1 MLAGSGARG
10 ATPQE
15 EMALEPYKAPP
26 APSAKEWPREKLLGF
41 LRDLADFVE
50 KHHVV
55 TDPSRKTCGMVYE
68 FWKDG
73 KKMQEFGL
81 DSMHDGAWW
90 MSALATAQRA
100 DKAGDWLARAQKY
113 TAPFYTNL
121 LNHSDRL
128 FPKMRP
134 MEEDRKAWSAPIKG
148 WAPRGW
154 DDGSGIDR
162 KTGKPLP
169 DGYFTSSNH
178 LSQDLA
184 DALMNVWLST
194 RDPEIA
200 EALGHLRDYKRD
212 YFGPIQE
219 VEIAASVAEASA
231 AGFLEFRFPDFTS
244 AALAP
249 YYTGLYEQKPARLCA
264 YDDEMAWLYHQ
275 GMAAAQVCGEF
286 PRGLAGYIIAHTY
299 GSIAAMELYW
309 DRPCFCY
316 GPWPFDLQKPP
327 GLLDGKGRFEE
338 YASTSKGI
346 VGSRGVEIA
355 WIAAGILPELKASP
369 GLWSD
374 ALKRNP
380 GEPLVRMVDDPP
392 VTDGTMDDIYSHS
405 GGVGDLAPVPQ
416 GEPTAGATVHLVSDP
431 KNLHLFIQSS
441 MLEVSLTIQPAGPQA
456 GEAHFGRILIG
467 KDGTITATNDKGE
480 RLLFASAF
488 VAGPQWAAELRIPY
502 TVVPGQAPWINGL
515 DFGRYKVFLNGSLA
529 GTMLI
534 ASDPLRIRKRLEDT
548 VLGNIDYW
556 HRVWLEAGF
565 IPSGWHSPTTPAD
578 SWEISD
584 AGGYAHLMNAIA
596 LWLIYQ
602 DGKREWQTIRNEF
615 PSDPDPAPPLPESVL
630 KAQGL

>member
-1 MLAGSGARG
+1 
-10 ATPQE
+10 
-15 EMALEPYKAPP
+15 
-26 APSAKEWPREKLLGF
+26 
-41 LRDLADFVE
+41 
-50 KHHVV
+50 
-55 TDPSRKTCGMVYE
+55 
-68 FWKDG
+68 
-73 KKMQEFGL
+73 MQEFGL

-100 DKAGDWLARAQKY
+100 DKTGGWLARAQKY
-113 TAPFYTNL
+113 TVPFYTNV

-128 FPKMRP
+128 FPKMQP
-134 MEEDRKAWSAPIKG
+134 MEDDPKHWSGPIKG

-162 KTGKPLP
+162 KTGIPLP

-200 EALGHLRDYKRD
+200 EALRHLRDYKRD
-212 YFGPIQE
+212 CFGPIQGI
-219 VEIAASVAEASA
+219 EIAASISEASA
-231 AGFLEFRFPDFTS
+231 AGFLESRFPDFKPG
-244 AALAP
+244 AMAP
-249 YYTGLYEQKPARLCA
+249 YYTGLYEQKPAQLSA

-275 GMAAAQVCGEF
+275 GTAAAQVCGEF

-299 GSIAAMELYW
+299 GSVAALELYW
-309 DRPCFCY
+309 DRPCFSY

-327 GLLDGKGRFEE
+327 GILEGKGRFEE

-346 VGSRGVEIA
+346 VGPRGVEIA
-355 WIAAGILPELKASP
+355 WIAAGILPELKAEP
-369 GLWSD
+369 RLWND
-374 ALKRNP
+374 ALRRRP
-380 GEPLVRMVDDPP
+380 GESIIRMVDDPP
-392 VTDGTMDDIYSHS
+392 TTDGTMDAVYSSS

-416 GEPTAGATVHLVSDP
+416 GEPTTGAAVHLVSDP

-441 MLEVSLTIQPAGPQA
+441 LLEVSLTIQPAGPQT

-480 RLLFASAF
+480 RLLFASSF

-502 TVVPGQAPWINGL
+502 TVVPGQAPWINGV
-515 DFGRYKVFLNGSLA
+515 DFGRYKIFLNGLPA
-529 GTMLI
+529 ATVVI
-534 ASDPLRIRKRLEDT
+534 ASDAPRIRKRLEDT

-565 IPSGWHSPTTPAD
+565 IPSGWRTSTTAAG

-584 AGGYAHLMNAIA
+584 AGGYAHLINAIA

-602 DGKREWQTIRNEF
+602 DGKREWQTIREEF
-615 PSDPDPAPPLPESVL
+615 ASDPEPAPALPESVL
-630 KAQGL
+630 KAQGF